1 MRIVHIFRAPV
12 GGLFRHVKDL
22 ARAQAEAGHEVGLVC
37 DSLTGWE
44 TSEEDLAALK
54 PLLALGL
61 LRMPMPRPPSPADF
75 RDLMRIR
82 RHLADLKP
90 DIVHGHGSKGGLHA
104 RLGAGAGGARSV
116 YTPHG
121 GSLHYA
127 QTTPAG
133 ALYMVTERL
142 LLRRTGGLVFV
153 CDYER
158 RAYEERM
165 GRIRCPWTI
174 VHNGLSAAEFGHV
187 PPAPEAAEF
196 LFIGELRPIKG
207 VDVLL
212 KALKRL
218 QAEGRAARLVVVGD
232 GPDREMLEG
241 LARELGLSGHVRFTG
256 ALHAPEAW
264 PLGRIVVV
272 PSRAESFPY
281 VVLEAQAAGRPVIA
295 TAVGGIPEMLP
306 ETALVPREDEAALAA
321 RMAQALENLEAE
333 TEAAIAR
340 IEKLKTRFSVETMTR
355 GILAFYER
363 ILGGR

>member
-12 GGLFRHVKDL
+12 GGLFRHVQDL
-22 ARAQAEAGHEVGLVC
+22 ARAQVAAGHEVGLIC

-44 TSEEDLAALK
+44 TSNRILAELE
-54 PLLALGL
+54 PQLALGL

-75 RDLMRIR
+75 RDLMQIR
-82 RHLADLKP
+82 RHLATLKP

-104 RLGAGAGGARSV
+104 RLGAGAAGALAV

-142 LLRRTGGLVFV
+142 LLKRTGGLVFV

-174 VHNGLSAAEFGHV
+174 VHNGLAAAEFGHV
-187 PPAPEAAEF
+187 PPAPDAAEF

-212 KALKRL
+212 KALAQL
-218 QAEGRAARLVVVGD
+218 HAEGLAARLVIVGD
-232 GPDREMLEG
+232 GPDRGMLEG
-241 LARELGLSGHVRFTG
+241 LARELGIAGHVRFTG
-256 ALHAPEAW
+256 AMMAAEAW
-264 PLGRIVVV
+264 PLGHVVVV

-295 TAVGGIPEMLP
+295 TRVGGIPEMLP
-306 ETALVPREDEAALAA
+306 EADMVPRENAAALAA
-321 RMAQALENLEAE
+321 RMRQALQNLEAE

-340 IEKLKTRFSVETMTR
+340 ITALKARFSVEAMARNILDFYARIR
-355 GILAFYER
+355 GER
-363 ILGGR
+363 